1 MRFYDSDFDYAQE
14 IIDNWNN
21 SRKRMR
27 TFYFILA
34 ALLILAGIA
43 TAAIPAGFLQDL
55 SGNFYPRLYKR
66 T

>member
-21 SRKRMR
+21 GRKRMR

-43 TAAIPAGFLQDL
+43 TAAFPAGVIWQP
-55 SGNFYPRLYKR
+55 SP
-66 T
+66 